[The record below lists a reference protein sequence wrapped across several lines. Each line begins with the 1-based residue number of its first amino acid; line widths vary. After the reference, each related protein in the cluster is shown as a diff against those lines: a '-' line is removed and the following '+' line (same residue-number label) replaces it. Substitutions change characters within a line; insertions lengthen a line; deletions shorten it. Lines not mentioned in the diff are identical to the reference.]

1 MSRPQFHSTD
11 LFILR
16 HAWLSLRD
24 KHMLLAG
31 STRKLHSSLWRV
43 FFFFFILFLQW
54 QATRDRRGWP
64 PPRSLWPLCRWLGK
78 YCYSSF
84 YHPLPLFLPVD
95 MESTYGDITDSPF
108 YEGEAQP
115 SHADRCAPLGCI
127 VARVGSPIKAPTC
140 AASATVG
147 GRSSPFAAL

>member
-31 STRKLHSSLWRV
+31 STRKLHSL
-43 FFFFFILFLQW
+43 LFVVVHSFYNGRRRR
-54 QATRDRRGWP
+54 RDGRRWP
-64 PPRSLWPLCRWLGK
+64 PPARRGRRAVGLENIAILL
-78 YCYSSF
+78 F
-84 YHPLPLFLPVD
+84 YHRLPLFLPVD

-115 SHADRCAPLGCI
+115 SRADRCHRWG
-127 VARVGSPIKAPTC
+127 
-140 AASATVG
+140 ASSHG
-147 GRSSPFAAL
+147 